1 MNERRMKREKGQSL
15 VEFALLLPIL
25 LIILIGVVDLGRMYY
40 AYTVITDAA
49 AEGATYAAM
58 NPNDVAE
65 IENRARA
72 ACGDIDAGIQLVE
85 VTCPTCPS
93 PASGDVV
100 TVSISYDYVV
110 LTPFMDVLFKEG
122 TVPIQSQATEVI
134 LSGER

>member
-1 MNERRMKREKGQSL
+1 MNEQRINKEKGQSL

-25 LIILIGVVDLGRMYY
+25 LIILIGVVDVGRMYY
-40 AYTVITDAA
+40 AYVIITDAA
-49 AEGATYAAM
+49 AEGATYAAI

-72 ACGDIDAGIQLVE
+72 ACGDIATGVQLVE
-85 VTCPTCPS
+85 VTCPTCPT
-93 PASGDVV
+93 PVSGDIV

-110 LTPFMDVLFKEG
+110 LTPFMNVLFEEG
-122 TVPIQSQATEVI
+122 TVPIQSEATGVI

>member
-1 MNERRMKREKGQSL
+1 MKKEKGQSL
-15 VEFALLLPIL
+15 VEFALILPIL

-40 AYTVITDAA
+40 AYIIITDAA
-49 AEGATYAAM
+49 AEGATYAAI
-58 NPNDVAE
+58 NPNDISE

-72 ACGDIDAGIQLVE
+72 ACGDIAAGVQSVQ

-93 PASGDVV
+93 AESGDTV

-110 LTPFMDVLFKEG
+110 LTPFMDVLFEEG
-122 TVPIQSQATEVI
+122 AVPIQSQSTEVI